1 MTTIQRYLMHNMRT
15 QRSECGLTQAG
26 LAEKVGTSG
35 NYIAQIERGEKYPS
49 PGMIDRIALALDI
62 DPSRLFAQ
70 DGEMALAQEN
80 EPCANYDP
88 SPGE

>member
-1 MTTIQRYLMHNMRT
+1 MTTIQRYLSYNLRM
-15 QRSECGLTQAG
+15 QRNECGLTQAG

-49 PGMIDRIALALDI
+49 PGMIDRIARALDI

-70 DGEMALAQEN
+70 GGEPALMQEN
-80 EPCANYDP
+80 APDANYEP
-88 SPGE
+88 LPGE